1 MDYIDTLKLFTRAG
15 KAGNWNIAVGRMLN
29 LFAAIAHFN
38 YAKSARMY
46 LQLMLELTA
55 GHPWLYEQFT
65 KHAYH
70 TVRRSDRYW
79 AGLWTDLTI
88 EQLMMRS
95 IKSRGRLT

>member
-1 MDYIDTLKLFTRAG
+1 MVSVRIKVQFRDYSSGVAIRSY
-15 KAGNWNIAVGRMLN
+15 
-29 LFAAIAHFN
+29 LFAATGHFKFN
-38 YAKSARMY
+38 YAKKSARMY
-46 LQLMLELTA
+46 LQLMLELPA

-65 KHAYH
+65 EHGYH

-95 IKSRGRLT
+95 IKSR